1 MAYNKKIEIQ
11 VKMSKFINNSQ
22 KKPFCKVCFD
32 ARKPESEYTS
42 HYVRSQPDSNGKTI
56 VTCPILAATECRYCF
71 KFGHTIKFCN
81 VLEEKK
87 KKDNKEKSVA
97 IRAQKAAERAATE
110 VHFVEDRTPLTYKG
124 KFAGLEDIE
133 EVVEKFEADEPNDSS
148 FPSLHKKTVQFA
160 DEKPANNWAA
170 IASKPAPKPAAKPA
184 AKPAPKALATKSWA
198 DESDSDDEQNDADQY
213 LNKQNEYGE
222 NVYAQVSQYY
232 SEDKAGRITAIIL
245 ESYELD
251 EVFRLIANPASL
263 REIADEA
270 NAVAFPNIIPVGRA
284 IAEDDNW

>member
-1 MAYNKKIEIQ
+1 
-11 VKMSKFINNSQ
+11 MSKFINNSQ

-42 HYVRSQPDSNGKTI
+42 HYVRTQPDSNGKTI
-56 VTCPILAATECRYCF
+56 VTCPVLNATECRYCF
-71 KFGHTIKFCN
+71 KFGHTTKFCN

-87 KKDNKEKSVA
+87 KKDNRDKSVA
-97 IRAQKAAERAATE
+97 IRAQKAADRAATE
-110 VHFVEDRTPLTYKG
+110 VRVVASARSPITYKG
-124 KFAGLEDIE
+124 KFAALDDIE
-133 EVVEKFEADEPNDSS
+133 EVVEKFVADEPNDAL
-148 FPSLHKKTVQFA
+148 FPSLQKKTVQFV
-160 DEKPANNWAA
+160 DEKPSSNWAA
-170 IASKPAPKPAAKPA
+170 IASKPAPKPVP
-184 AKPAPKALATKSWA
+184 KPAPKALATKSWA

-245 ESYELD
+245 ESYDLD
-251 EVFRLIANPASL
+251 EVFKLIANPASL

-270 NAVAFPNIIPVGRA
+270 NAVAFPNRTPVGRA
-284 IAEDDNW
+284 LAEDDNW

>member
-1 MAYNKKIEIQ
+1 
-11 VKMSKFINNSQ
+11 MSKFINNSQ

-56 VTCPILAATECRYCF
+56 VTCPVLNATECRYCF
-71 KFGHTIKFCN
+71 KFGHTTKFCN

-87 KKDNKEKSVA
+87 KKDNREKSVA
-97 IRAQKAAERAATE
+97 IRAQKAADRAATE
-110 VHFVEDRTPLTYKG
+110 VRVVASARSPITYKG
-124 KFAGLEDIE
+124 KFAALDDIE
-133 EVVEKFEADEPNDSS
+133 EVVEKFVADEPNDAL
-148 FPSLHKKTVQFA
+148 FPSLQKKTVQFV
-160 DEKPANNWAA
+160 DEKPSSNWAA
-170 IASKPAPKPAAKPA
+170 IASKPAPKPVP
-184 AKPAPKALATKSWA
+184 KPAPKALATKSWA

-232 SEDKAGRITAIIL
+232 SEEKAGRITAIIL
-245 ESYELD
+245 ESYDLD
-251 EVFRLIANPASL
+251 EVFKLIANPVSL

-270 NAVAFPNIIPVGRA
+270 NAVSFPNRTPVGRA

>member
-1 MAYNKKIEIQ
+1 
-11 VKMSKFINNSQ
+11 MSKFINNSQ

-56 VTCPILAATECRYCF
+56 VTCPVLNATECRYCF
-71 KFGHTIKFCN
+71 KFGHTTKFCN

-87 KKDNKEKSVA
+87 KKDNREKSVA
-97 IRAQKAAERAATE
+97 IRAQKAADRAATE
-110 VHFVEDRTPLTYKG
+110 VRVVASARSPITYKG
-124 KFAGLEDIE
+124 KFAALDDIE
-133 EVVEKFEADEPNDSS
+133 EVVEKFVADEPNDAL
-148 FPSLHKKTVQFA
+148 FPSLQKKTVKFV
-160 DEKPANNWAA
+160 DEKPASNWAA
-170 IASKPAPKPAAKPA
+170 IASKPAPKPA

-232 SEDKAGRITAIIL
+232 SEEKAGRITAIIL
-245 ESYELD
+245 ESYDLD
-251 EVFRLIANPASL
+251 EVFKLIANPASL

-270 NAVAFPNIIPVGRA
+270 NAVAFPNRTPVGRA
-284 IAEDDNW
+284 LAEDDNW

>member
-1 MAYNKKIEIQ
+1 
-11 VKMSKFINNSQ
+11 MSKFINNSQ

-56 VTCPILAATECRYCF
+56 VTCPVLNATECRYCF
-71 KFGHTIKFCN
+71 KFGHTTKFCN

-87 KKDNKEKSVA
+87 KKDNREKSVA
-97 IRAQKAAERAATE
+97 IRAQKAADRAATE
-110 VHFVEDRTPLTYKG
+110 VRVVASARSPITYKG
-124 KFAGLEDIE
+124 KFAALDDIE
-133 EVVEKFEADEPNDSS
+133 EVVEKFVADEPNDAL
-148 FPSLHKKTVQFA
+148 FPSLQKKTVKFV
-160 DEKPANNWAA
+160 DEKPASNWAA
-170 IASKPAPKPAAKPA
+170 IASKPAPKPA

-245 ESYELD
+245 ESYDLD
-251 EVFRLIANPASL
+251 EVFKLIANPVSL

-270 NAVAFPNIIPVGRA
+270 NAVSFPNRTPVGRA

>member
-1 MAYNKKIEIQ
+1 
-11 VKMSKFINNSQ
+11 MSKFINNSQ

-56 VTCPILAATECRYCF
+56 VTCPVLNATECRYCF
-71 KFGHTIKFCN
+71 KFGHTTKFCN

-87 KKDNKEKSVA
+87 KKDNREKSVA
-97 IRAQKAAERAATE
+97 IRAQKAADRAATE
-110 VHFVEDRTPLTYKG
+110 VRVVASARSPITYKG
-124 KFAGLEDIE
+124 KFAALDDIE
-133 EVVEKFEADEPNDSS
+133 EVVEKFVADEPNDAL
-148 FPSLHKKTVQFA
+148 FPSLQKKTVQFV
-160 DEKPANNWAA
+160 DEKPSSNWAA
-170 IASKPAPKPAAKPA
+170 IASKPAPKPVP
-184 AKPAPKALATKSWA
+184 KPAPKALATKSWA

-245 ESYELD
+245 ESYDLD
-251 EVFRLIANPASL
+251 EVFKLIANPVSL

-270 NAVAFPNIIPVGRA
+270 NAVSFPNRTPVGRA

>member
-1 MAYNKKIEIQ
+1 
-11 VKMSKFINNSQ
+11 MSKFINNSQ

-56 VTCPILAATECRYCF
+56 VTCPVLNATECRYCF
-71 KFGHTIKFCN
+71 KFGHTTKFCN

-87 KKDNKEKSVA
+87 KKDNREKSVA
-97 IRAQKAAERAATE
+97 IRAQKAADRAATE
-110 VHFVEDRTPLTYKG
+110 VRVVASARSPITYKG
-124 KFAGLEDIE
+124 KFAALDDIE
-133 EVVEKFEADEPNDSS
+133 EVVEKFVADEPNDAL
-148 FPSLHKKTVQFA
+148 FPSLQKKTVKFV
-160 DEKPANNWAA
+160 DEKPASNWAA
-170 IASKPAPKPAAKPA
+170 IASKPAPKPA

-245 ESYELD
+245 ESYDLD
-251 EVFRLIANPASL
+251 EVFKLIANPASL

-270 NAVAFPNIIPVGRA
+270 NAVAFPNRTPVGRA
-284 IAEDDNW
+284 LAEDDNW

>member
-1 MAYNKKIEIQ
+1 
-11 VKMSKFINNSQ
+11 MSKFINNSQ

-56 VTCPILAATECRYCF
+56 VTCPVLNATECRYCF
-71 KFGHTIKFCN
+71 KFGHTTKFCN

-87 KKDNKEKSVA
+87 KKDNRDKSVA
-97 IRAQKAAERAATE
+97 IRAQKSADRAAIE
-110 VHFVEDRTPLTYKG
+110 VRLVEDRSPLTYKG
-124 KFAGLEDIE
+124 KFASLEDIE
-133 EVVEKFEADEPNDSS
+133 EVVEKFVADEPNDLL
-148 FPSLHKKTVQFA
+148 FPSLQKKTVQFA
-160 DEKPANNWAA
+160 DVKPANNWAA
-170 IASKPAPKPAAKPA
+170 IASKPAPKPA

-232 SEDKAGRITAIIL
+232 SEEKAGRITAIIL
-245 ESYELD
+245 ESYDLD
-251 EVFRLIANPASL
+251 EVFKLIANPVSL

-270 NAVAFPNIIPVGRA
+270 NAVSFPNRTPVGRA

>member
-1 MAYNKKIEIQ
+1 
-11 VKMSKFINNSQ
+11 MSKFINNSQ

-56 VTCPILAATECRYCF
+56 VTCPVLNATECRYCF
-71 KFGHTIKFCN
+71 KFGHTTKFCN

-87 KKDNKEKSVA
+87 KKDNRDKSVA
-97 IRAQKAAERAATE
+97 IRAQKAADRAATE
-110 VHFVEDRTPLTYKG
+110 VRVVASARSPITYKG
-124 KFAGLEDIE
+124 KFAALDDIE
-133 EVVEKFEADEPNDSS
+133 EVVEKFVADEPNDAL
-148 FPSLHKKTVQFA
+148 FPSLQKKTVQFV
-160 DEKPANNWAA
+160 DEKPSSNWAA
-170 IASKPAPKPAAKPA
+170 IASKPAPKPVP
-184 AKPAPKALATKSWA
+184 KPAPKALATKSWA

-245 ESYELD
+245 ESYDLD
-251 EVFRLIANPASL
+251 EVFKLIANPVSL

-270 NAVAFPNIIPVGRA
+270 NAVSFPNRTPVGRA

>member
-1 MAYNKKIEIQ
+1 
-11 VKMSKFINNSQ
+11 MSKFINNSQ

-56 VTCPILAATECRYCF
+56 VTCPVLNATECRYCF
-71 KFGHTIKFCN
+71 KFGHTTKFCN

-87 KKDNKEKSVA
+87 KKDNRDKSVA
-97 IRAQKAAERAATE
+97 IRAQKAADRAATE
-110 VHFVEDRTPLTYKG
+110 VRVVASARSPITYKG
-124 KFAGLEDIE
+124 KFAALDDIE
-133 EVVEKFEADEPNDSS
+133 EVVEKFVADEPNDAL
-148 FPSLHKKTVQFA
+148 FPSLQKKTVQFV
-160 DEKPANNWAA
+160 DEKPASNWAA
-170 IASKPAPKPAAKPA
+170 IASKPAPKPA

-232 SEDKAGRITAIIL
+232 SEEKAGRITAIIL
-245 ESYELD
+245 ESYDLD
-251 EVFRLIANPASL
+251 EVFKLIANPASL

-270 NAVAFPNIIPVGRA
+270 NAVAFPNRTPVGRA
-284 IAEDDNW
+284 LAEDDNW

>member
-1 MAYNKKIEIQ
+1 
-11 VKMSKFINNSQ
+11 MSKFINNSQ

-56 VTCPILAATECRYCF
+56 VTCPVLNATECRYCF
-71 KFGHTIKFCN
+71 KFGHTTKFCN

-87 KKDNKEKSVA
+87 KKDNRDKSVA
-97 IRAQKAAERAATE
+97 IRAQKAADRAATE
-110 VHFVEDRTPLTYKG
+110 VRVVASARSPITYKG
-124 KFAGLEDIE
+124 KFAALDDIE
-133 EVVEKFEADEPNDSS
+133 EVVEKFVADEPNDAL
-148 FPSLHKKTVQFA
+148 FPSLQKKTVQFV
-160 DEKPANNWAA
+160 DEKPSSNWAA
-170 IASKPAPKPAAKPA
+170 IASKPAPKPVP
-184 AKPAPKALATKSWA
+184 KPAPKALATKSWA

-232 SEDKAGRITAIIL
+232 SEEKAGRITAIIL
-245 ESYELD
+245 ESYDLD
-251 EVFRLIANPASL
+251 EVFKLIANPASL

-270 NAVAFPNIIPVGRA
+270 NAVSFPNRTPVGRA

>member
-1 MAYNKKIEIQ
+1 
-11 VKMSKFINNSQ
+11 MSKFINNSQ

-56 VTCPILAATECRYCF
+56 VTCPVLNATECRYCF

-87 KKDNKEKSVA
+87 KKENKDKSVA
-97 IRAQKAAERAATE
+97 IRAQKSADRAAIE
-110 VHFVEDRTPLTYKG
+110 VRLVEDRSPLTYKG
-124 KFAGLEDIE
+124 KFASLEDIE
-133 EVVEKFEADEPNDSS
+133 EVVEKFVADEPNDLL
-148 FPSLHKKTVQFA
+148 FPSLQKKTVQFA
-160 DEKPANNWAA
+160 DVKPANNWAA
-170 IASKPAPKPAAKPA
+170 IASKPAPKPA

-222 NVYAQVSQYY
+222 NVYAQVSQHY

-245 ESYELD
+245 ESYDLD
-251 EVFRLIANPASL
+251 EVFKLIANPVSL

-270 NAVAFPNIIPVGRA
+270 NAVSFPNRTPVGRA

>member
-1 MAYNKKIEIQ
+1 
-11 VKMSKFINNSQ
+11 MSKFINNSQ

-42 HYVRSQPDSNGKTI
+42 HYVRTQPDTNGKTI
-56 VTCPILAATECRYCF
+56 VTCPVLAATECRYCF

-87 KKDNKEKSVA
+87 KNDNREKSLA
-97 IRAQKAAERAATE
+97 IRAQKAAEKAALE
-110 VHFVEDRTPLTYKG
+110 VRLVEDRSPLTYKG
-124 KFAGLEDIE
+124 KFAALDDIE
-133 EVVEKFEADEPNDSS
+133 EVVEKIEADEPNDLS
-148 FPSLHKKTVQFA
+148 FPALHKKTVQFV

-170 IASKPAPKPAAKPA
+170 IASKPAPKSTP
-184 AKPAPKALATKSWA
+184 KPAPKQVAKSWA
-198 DESDSDDEQNDADQY
+198 DESDSDDEKSDADQY

-251 EVFRLIANPASL
+251 EVFKLIANPASL

-270 NAVAFPNIIPVGRA
+270 NAVAFPNRTPVGRA
-284 IAEDDNW
+284 LAEDDNW

>member
-1 MAYNKKIEIQ
+1 
-11 VKMSKFINNSQ
+11 MSKFINNSQ

-56 VTCPILAATECRYCF
+56 VTCPVLNATECRYCF
-71 KFGHTIKFCN
+71 KFGHTTKFCN

-87 KKDNKEKSVA
+87 KKDNRDKSVA
-97 IRAQKAAERAATE
+97 IRAQKAADRAATE
-110 VHFVEDRTPLTYKG
+110 VRVVASARSPLTYKG

-133 EVVEKFEADEPNDSS
+133 EVVEKFVADEPNDAL
-148 FPSLHKKTVQFA
+148 FPSLQKKTVQFV
-160 DEKPANNWAA
+160 DEKPSSNWAA
-170 IASKPAPKPAAKPA
+170 IASKPAPKPVP
-184 AKPAPKALATKSWA
+184 KPAPKALATKSWA

-232 SEDKAGRITAIIL
+232 SEEKAGRITAIIL
-245 ESYELD
+245 ESYDLD
-251 EVFRLIANPASL
+251 EVFKLIANPVSL

-270 NAVAFPNIIPVGRA
+270 NAVSFPNRTPVGRA

>member
-1 MAYNKKIEIQ
+1 
-11 VKMSKFINNSQ
+11 MSKFINNSQ

-42 HYVRSQPDSNGKTI
+42 HYVRTQPDSNGKTI
-56 VTCPILAATECRYCF
+56 VTCPVLNATECRYCF
-71 KFGHTIKFCN
+71 KFGHTTKFCN

-87 KKDNKEKSVA
+87 KKDNRDKSVA
-97 IRAQKAAERAATE
+97 IRAQKAADRAATE
-110 VHFVEDRTPLTYKG
+110 VRVVASARSPITYKG
-124 KFAGLEDIE
+124 KFAALDDIE
-133 EVVEKFEADEPNDSS
+133 EVVEKFVADEPNDAL
-148 FPSLHKKTVQFA
+148 FPSLQKKTVQFV
-160 DEKPANNWAA
+160 DEKPSSNWAA
-170 IASKPAPKPAAKPA
+170 IASKPAPKPVP
-184 AKPAPKALATKSWA
+184 KPAPKALATKSWA

-232 SEDKAGRITAIIL
+232 SEEKAGRITAIIL
-245 ESYELD
+245 ESYDLD
-251 EVFRLIANPASL
+251 EVFKLIANPVSL

-270 NAVAFPNIIPVGRA
+270 NAVSFPNRTPVGRA

>member
-1 MAYNKKIEIQ
+1 
-11 VKMSKFINNSQ
+11 MSKFINNSQ

-56 VTCPILAATECRYCF
+56 VTCPVLNATECRYCF
-71 KFGHTIKFCN
+71 KFGHTTKFCN
-81 VLEEKK
+81 VLVEKK
-87 KKDNKEKSVA
+87 KKDNRDKSVA
-97 IRAQKAAERAATE
+97 IRAQKAADRAATE
-110 VHFVEDRTPLTYKG
+110 VRVVASARSPITYKG
-124 KFAGLEDIE
+124 KFAALDDIE
-133 EVVEKFEADEPNDSS
+133 EVVEKFVADEPNDAL
-148 FPSLHKKTVQFA
+148 FPSLQKKTVKFV
-160 DEKPANNWAA
+160 DEKPASNWAA
-170 IASKPAPKPAAKPA
+170 IASKPAPKPA

-245 ESYELD
+245 ESYDLD
-251 EVFRLIANPASL
+251 EVFKLIANPVSL

-270 NAVAFPNIIPVGRA
+270 NAVSFPNRTPVGRA

>member
-1 MAYNKKIEIQ
+1 
-11 VKMSKFINNSQ
+11 MSKFINNSQ

-56 VTCPILAATECRYCF
+56 VTCPVLNATECRYCF
-71 KFGHTIKFCN
+71 KFGHTTKFCN

-87 KKDNKEKSVA
+87 KKDNREKSVA
-97 IRAQKAAERAATE
+97 IRAQKAADRAATE
-110 VHFVEDRTPLTYKG
+110 VRVVASARSPITYKG
-124 KFAGLEDIE
+124 KFAALDDIE
-133 EVVEKFEADEPNDSS
+133 EVVEKFVADEPNDAL
-148 FPSLHKKTVQFA
+148 FPSLQKKTVKFV
-160 DEKPANNWAA
+160 DEKPASNWAA
-170 IASKPAPKPAAKPA
+170 IASKPAPKPA

-232 SEDKAGRITAIIL
+232 SEEKAGRITAIIL
-245 ESYELD
+245 ESYDLD
-251 EVFRLIANPASL
+251 EVFKLIANPVSL

-270 NAVAFPNIIPVGRA
+270 NAVSFPNRTPVGRA

>member
-1 MAYNKKIEIQ
+1 
-11 VKMSKFINNSQ
+11 MSKFINNSQ

-56 VTCPILAATECRYCF
+56 VTCPVLNATECRYCF
-71 KFGHTIKFCN
+71 KFGHTTKFCN

-87 KKDNKEKSVA
+87 KKDNREKSVA
-97 IRAQKAAERAATE
+97 IRAQKAADRAATE
-110 VHFVEDRTPLTYKG
+110 VRVVASARSPLTYKG

-133 EVVEKFEADEPNDSS
+133 EVVEKFVADEPNDAL
-148 FPSLHKKTVQFA
+148 FPSLQKKTVKFV
-160 DEKPANNWAA
+160 DEKPASNWAA
-170 IASKPAPKPAAKPA
+170 IASKPAPKPA

-245 ESYELD
+245 ESYDLD
-251 EVFRLIANPASL
+251 EVFKLIANPVSL

-270 NAVAFPNIIPVGRA
+270 NAVSFPNRTPVGRA

>member
-1 MAYNKKIEIQ
+1 
-11 VKMSKFINNSQ
+11 MSKFINNSQ

-56 VTCPILAATECRYCF
+56 VTCPVLNATECRYCF
-71 KFGHTIKFCN
+71 KFGHTTKFCN

-87 KKDNKEKSVA
+87 KKDNRDKSVA
-97 IRAQKAAERAATE
+97 IRAQKAADRAATE
-110 VHFVEDRTPLTYKG
+110 VRVVASARSPITYKG
-124 KFAGLEDIE
+124 KFAALDDIE
-133 EVVEKFEADEPNDSS
+133 EVVEKFVADEPNDAL
-148 FPSLHKKTVQFA
+148 FPSLQKKTVKFV
-160 DEKPANNWAA
+160 DEKPASNWAA
-170 IASKPAPKPAAKPA
+170 IASKPAPKPA

-232 SEDKAGRITAIIL
+232 SEEKAGRITAIIL
-245 ESYELD
+245 ESYDLD
-251 EVFRLIANPASL
+251 EVFKLIANPVSL

-270 NAVAFPNIIPVGRA
+270 NAVSFPNRTPVGRA

>member
-1 MAYNKKIEIQ
+1 
-11 VKMSKFINNSQ
+11 MSKFINNSQ

-42 HYVRSQPDSNGKTI
+42 HYVRTQPDSNGKTI
-56 VTCPILAATECRYCF
+56 VTCPVLNATECRYCF
-71 KFGHTIKFCN
+71 KFGHTTKFCN

-87 KKDNKEKSVA
+87 KKDNREKSVA
-97 IRAQKAAERAATE
+97 IRAQKAADRAATE
-110 VHFVEDRTPLTYKG
+110 VRVVASARSPLTYKG

-133 EVVEKFEADEPNDSS
+133 EVVEKFVADEPNDAL
-148 FPSLHKKTVQFA
+148 FPSLHKKTVKFV
-160 DEKPANNWAA
+160 DEKPASNWAA
-170 IASKPAPKPAAKPA
+170 IASKPAPKPA

-198 DESDSDDEQNDADQY
+198 DESDSDDEQNDAAQY

-222 NVYAQVSQYY
+222 NVYAQVNQYY

-251 EVFRLIANPASL
+251 EVFKLIANPGSL

-270 NAVAFPNIIPVGRA
+270 NAVAFPNRTPVGRA
-284 IAEDDNW
+284 LAEDDNW

>member
-1 MAYNKKIEIQ
+1 
-11 VKMSKFINNSQ
+11 MSKFINNSQ

-56 VTCPILAATECRYCF
+56 VTCPVLNATECRYCF
-71 KFGHTIKFCN
+71 KFGHTTKFCN

-87 KKDNKEKSVA
+87 KKDNRDKSVA
-97 IRAQKAAERAATE
+97 IRAQKAADRAATE
-110 VHFVEDRTPLTYKG
+110 VRVVASARSPITYKG
-124 KFAGLEDIE
+124 KFAALDDIE
-133 EVVEKFEADEPNDSS
+133 EVVEKFVADEPNDAL
-148 FPSLHKKTVQFA
+148 FPSLQKKTVQFV
-160 DEKPANNWAA
+160 DEKPSSNWAA
-170 IASKPAPKPAAKPA
+170 IASKPAPKPVP
-184 AKPAPKALATKSWA
+184 KPAPKALATKSWA

-232 SEDKAGRITAIIL
+232 SEEKAGRITAIIL
-245 ESYELD
+245 ESYDLD
-251 EVFRLIANPASL
+251 EVFKLIANPVSL

-270 NAVAFPNIIPVGRA
+270 NAVSFPNRTPVGRA

>member
-1 MAYNKKIEIQ
+1 
-11 VKMSKFINNSQ
+11 MSKFINNSQ

-56 VTCPILAATECRYCF
+56 VTCPVLNATECRYCF
-71 KFGHTIKFCN
+71 KFGHTTKFCN

-87 KKDNKEKSVA
+87 KKDNREKSVA
-97 IRAQKAAERAATE
+97 IRAQKAADRAATE
-110 VHFVEDRTPLTYKG
+110 VRVVASARSPLTYKG

-133 EVVEKFEADEPNDSS
+133 EVVEKFVADEPNDAL
-148 FPSLHKKTVQFA
+148 FPSLQKKTVKFV
-160 DEKPANNWAA
+160 DEKPASNWAA
-170 IASKPAPKPAAKPA
+170 IASKPA

-245 ESYELD
+245 ESYDLD
-251 EVFRLIANPASL
+251 EVFKLIANPASL

-270 NAVAFPNIIPVGRA
+270 NAVAFPNRTPVGRA
-284 IAEDDNW
+284 LAEDDNW